1 MLLSLVLSV
10 VLLFSSSY
18 SNAQQ
23 VTLPSTTGDLLD
35 PSAQN
40 WSGSYGTGYWGG
52 SRTPN
57 TTNPSIPN
65 RLPTD
70 TGFIWGGADNIIS
83 TTIAINTAL
92 STMQES
98 KLMDLLING
107 ELKMVMQISTHNNQA

>member
-10 VLLFSSSY
+10 VLLFSYSY

-23 VTLPSTTGDLLD
+23 VTLPSITGDLLD

-40 WSGSYGTGYWGG
+40 WSGSYGTGWWGG
-52 SRTPN
+52 SRQPN

-70 TGFIWGGADNIIS
+70 SGFIWGGADNIIS
-83 TTIAINTAL
+83 TTIAV
-92 STMQES
+92 SY
-98 KLMDLLING
+98 
-107 ELKMVMQISTHNNQA
+107 THLTLPTKRIV

>member
-1 MLLSLVLSV
+1 MLLSVLLSV
-10 VLLFSSSY
+10 VLLYFSSY

-23 VTLPSTTGDLLD
+23 VTLPTTTGDLLD

-40 WSGSYGTGYWGG
+40 WSGTYGTGYWGG

-70 TGFIWGGADNIIS
+70 TGFIWGGADKLLVQQLQS
-83 TTIAINTAL
+83 TL
-92 STMQES
+92 HYH
-98 KLMDLLING
+98 KLGVQVMDLLING
-107 ELKMVMQISTHNNQA
+107 ELKMVMQTSMDNNQV